1 MKMPRWCSLER
12 KLENKVLFALGNYA
26 PRIPQSIIRVPRRVE
41 FIRPNNR
48 HTSRRN
54 WASPTNLFDQ
64 INRAVTNGFAPQASQ
79 RPFTKHGQVI
89 RGQLIVPHPPT
100 SREEIQEPFVRDQ
113 QINPKK
119 YYPKGYHPELL
130 EDWPVSGDLV
140 VPVETLPENLKDS
153 MGAAWRLREK
163 NQAILKQQKK

>member
-1 MKMPRWCSLER
+1 
-12 KLENKVLFALGNYA
+12 
-26 PRIPQSIIRVPRRVE
+26 
-41 FIRPNNR
+41 
-48 HTSRRN
+48 
-54 WASPTNLFDQ
+54 
-64 INRAVTNGFAPQASQ
+64 
-79 RPFTKHGQVI
+79 
-89 RGQLIVPHPPT
+89 
-100 SREEIQEPFVRDQ
+100 VRDQ